1 MWKTRKTQV
10 KWRCFFRILF
20 RKTASP
26 VGEQSKNLKIQ
37 EFAIWDFQKGS
48 KTIGFCKVF
57 GRYSKAKSHK
67 MKVQIQAVM
76 FSDRKRVWHCIGHW
90 RFSEGS
96 SKLYYKKSSTVPF
109 PDFLRLERLWFYLL
123 LASFQVRTKPATQIH
138 SAFFFSIAGL
148 AVFRNKIRKKCRHFT
163 CVFLVFHTAEK
174 WCLRC
179 FL

>member
-1 MWKTRKTQV
+1 MWKTGKTQV
-10 KWRCFFRILF
+10 KWRRFFRILF

-163 CVFLVFHTAEK
+163 CVFLVLHTAEK